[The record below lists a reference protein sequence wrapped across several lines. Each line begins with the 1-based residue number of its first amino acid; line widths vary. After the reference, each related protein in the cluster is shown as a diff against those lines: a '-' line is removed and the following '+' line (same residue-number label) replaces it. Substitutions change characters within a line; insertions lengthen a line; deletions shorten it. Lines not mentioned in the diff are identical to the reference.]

1 MRLVKYLDE
10 NILRTK
16 LGTFGTDLYNAL
28 NKANIEV
35 ISLEPN
41 KKFNAQKVVLQILV
55 VKYKGKEKRVKLTGN
70 YSAEQIVKKIIG

>member
-1 MRLVKYLDE
+1 MRLAKYLDE

-16 LGTFGTDLYNAL
+16 LGTFGTDLYSAL

-41 KKFNAQKVVLQILV
+41 KKFEHELV
-55 VKYKGKEKRVKLTGN
+55 VKYKGKEKRVKLTDN
-70 YSAEQIVKKIIG
+70 YSAKQIVKKITG